1 MVSVRT
7 VLCPTIEDARPV
19 ANRGPKMRIVCPA
32 CETGY
37 QVADGTLGVTGRK
50 VRCARCGTVWHA
62 TPNDYPE
69 APIAASPPERPPVA
83 GPEPSEDDWRN
94 AIAGDGPQSN
104 FDGDAASEADDG
116 TNDQSAIDDLFA
128 SGPAEEDSPEEAEPE
143 GNDQS
148 AIDDLFA
155 TGPAE
160 EEIEKAEDAVETPP
174 VVVDPVPTIEAPP
187 AGFEGRKK
195 RGKTA
200 RRKTS
205 TLVMLDR
212 HLSSPAASAL
222 LIGFLVLFCAVA
234 IVGRQ
239 KIVATFPDFAGIY
252 EMIGLKVNL
261 RGLDFEN
268 VAAHQEMDG
277 STPVLVVEGD
287 VTNLEGES
295 KSLPAVRVTLKSS
308 TGRDVYAWNYSLPQ
322 LNIDQMGKVH
332 FKTRLLAPPEASVTV
347 EVRFTDL
354 RQP

>member
-1 MVSVRT
+1 
-7 VLCPTIEDARPV
+7 
-19 ANRGPKMRIVCPA
+19 MRIVCPA

-69 APIAASPPERPPVA
+69 APIAAAPAERPPIG
-83 GPEPSEDDWRN
+83 GPEPSEDEWRD
-94 AIAGDGPQSN
+94 AIAGDGPKSG
-104 FDGDAASEADDG
+104 FDAEAGAEVGDEA
-116 TNDQSAIDDLFA
+116 NDQSAIDDMFA
-128 SGPAEEDSPEEAEPE
+128 SGPVEEESPADAESE

-155 TGPAE
+155 TGPL
-160 EEIEKAEDAVETPP
+160 EKEDDKTNDTVAPP
-174 VVVDPVPTIEAPP
+174 PIAADEQPTIEAPP

-195 RGKTA
+195 RGKPA

-205 TLVMLDR
+205 ALVMLDR
-212 HLSSPAASAL
+212 HLSSPAASIL
-222 LIGFLVLFCAVA
+222 LIGFLALFFAVA

-239 KIVATFPDFAGIY
+239 KVVATFPSFAGIY
-252 EMIGLKVNL
+252 EMIGMKVNL

-268 VAAHQEMDG
+268 VSAHQEMDG
-277 STPVLVVEGD
+277 STPVLVVDGD
-287 VTNLEGES
+287 IVNLDGES

>member
-1 MVSVRT
+1 M
-7 VLCPTIEDARPV
+7 

-69 APIAASPPERPPVA
+69 APIVAAPAERPPIG
-83 GPEPSEDDWRN
+83 GPEPSEDEWRD
-94 AIAGDGPQSN
+94 AIAGAGPKSD
-104 FDGDAASEADDG
+104 FDADASVEAGDE

-128 SGPAEEDSPEEAEPE
+128 SGAAEETSSEEAESE

-160 EEIEKAEDAVETPP
+160 EETEKVEASVETAP
-174 VVVDPVPTIEAPP
+174 VVTDEVPTIEAPP

-195 RGKTA
+195 RGKPA

-205 TLVMLDR
+205 ALVMLDR
-212 HLSSPAASAL
+212 HLSSPVASIL
-222 LIGFLVLFCAVA
+222 LIGFLVVFFAVA

-239 KIVATFPDFAGIY
+239 KVVATFPSFAGIY
-252 EMIGLKVNL
+252 EMIGMKVNL

-268 VAAHQEMDG
+268 VSAHQEMDG
-277 STPVLVVEGD
+277 STPVLVVDGD
-287 VTNLEGES
+287 IINLESES